1 MPNVGRPSK
10 GCKHCRDR
18 KVKCDQKRPS
28 CSQCI
33 RAGKVCFG
41 YRDPL
46 SMMFKNESDVVA
58 KKAEKRYEVLAKQ
71 NAPPS
76 STKKEPLLPERTTSE
91 AWESNF
97 GWLHQNGSTHVVYT
111 RYPTPES
118 MIREIVPSIE
128 DQALGFFIGN
138 YVAQPTFVPRGQFEW
153 VTELLAQPVTEDIL
167 RHSVNAATLAG
178 FANATKSPSIMKQA
192 QTAYVSA
199 LRLTNSALR
208 FKESAVR
215 DSTLISVIMLGMYEN
230 FMFQDRRSISAWA
243 KHVDGASALLN
254 LRGKEQFRGNLG
266 RRLFHQFYG
275 VIMLVALETGRPVHQ
290 GIHDLYQIMTPT
302 SDYSIHGRAWTTRLV
317 DVMHAGINLNRD
329 NDADPKTMVIAAMN
343 LDREIDEINALMPS
357 VWDFEVVHL
366 EQSSEHLHGKVYHIY
381 LDPWIAQ
388 MWNNVKSC
396 RLCLFKIVR
405 ENLNKGWAQ
414 HDPPLFTQN
423 EYEAVKS
430 TAEEISRCT
439 VAEIVASV
447 PQIIGM
453 VPFPD
458 VDTARR
464 RASDPNIDVTSPAHK
479 IRPPGTFIDATRSTH
494 MLHLIW
500 PLYAAAGLDLVTS
513 EMRQWSIEILH
524 YIALRL
530 GNRQAVVL
538 ADELKEVQRTG
549 IFTTPYADRTAVPTS
564 PYNQLGRI
572 ITEEA

>member
-1 MPNVGRPSK
+1 
-10 GCKHCRDR
+10 
-18 KVKCDQKRPS
+18 
-28 CSQCI
+28 
-33 RAGKVCFG
+33 
-41 YRDPL
+41 
-46 SMMFKNESDVVA
+46 MFKNESDVVA

-97 GWLHQNGSTHVVYT
+97 GWLNQNGSTHVVHT

-192 QTAYVSA
+192 QTA
-199 LRLTNSALR
+199 
-208 FKESAVR
+208 
-215 DSTLISVIMLGMYEN
+215 
-230 FMFQDRRSISAWA
+230 
-243 KHVDGASALLN
+243 
-254 LRGKEQFRGNLG
+254 
-266 RRLFHQFYG
+266 RLFHQFYG

-564 PYNQLGRI
+564 PYNRLGRI